1 VQVEEFQKGDAAPVT
16 TAAVPAGDAAAAA
29 AAATA
34 PTAPVTS
41 ILAPSEPLKAPEDE
55 QYTVHVPEGLRMQ
68 VRRWFMYRFTPGTVC
83 ITLVTI
89 LAALPPPELD
99 PKCILSYS

>member
-1 VQVEEFQKGDAAPVT
+1 M
-16 TAAVPAGDAAAAA
+16 VPAGDAAAAA

-68 VRRWFMYRFTPGTVC
+68 ARRWFMYRFTPGTVC
-83 ITLVTI
+83 ITLVTDWQHCPR
-89 LAALPPPELD
+89 LSWVQ
-99 PKCILSYS
+99 KCIPSYS